1 MLISFAMH
9 SVQFCISKQKQKW
22 GPEWGNF
29 TGQNALKNHC
39 AESAYYNVLPFK
51 QGVNA
56 KKENE

>member
-1 MLISFAMH
+1 MFSSAFQNKNKNEVLNGEILQDKMH
-9 SVQFCISKQKQKW
+9 
-22 GPEWGNF
+22 
-29 TGQNALKNHC
+29 LKNHC